1 MWPFLTSQTI
11 FARDF
16 RVLSRTP
23 SWCFGLVFEAV
34 TGHIWFIFPE
44 KQQMTER
51 AELSFSSFSSVW
63 ICDDRNAGQVLSR
76 FMLLLLR
83 PWSNPSETASEES
96 PSLVMPWHKNAW
108 MQQSEALP
116 VSSGMRSNIIKSLLP
131 LFLCLMS
138 KSVLTSS
145 LRKSEHPVHSS
156 RVHLHLYRLD
166 KMRKCYL
173 SVIIK
178 QKARGFRMKS
188 FSLHLLLIFI
198 S

>member
-1 MWPFLTSQTI
+1 MLHFTQNVMYGMESVFSEATSDTFFVIHLLIHHVWPFLTSQTI

-83 PWSNPSETASEES
+83 HGLIHLRQPA
-96 PSLVMPWHKNAW
+96 
-108 MQQSEALP
+108 
-116 VSSGMRSNIIKSLLP
+116 RS
-131 LFLCLMS
+131 
-138 KSVLTSS
+138 
-145 LRKSEHPVHSS
+145 HPVWWCH
-156 RVHLHLYRLD
+156 D
-166 KMRKCYL
+166 IKMPECSKVKL
-173 SVIIK
+173 FPSAQAWDQI
-178 QKARGFRMKS
+178 
-188 FSLHLLLIFI
+188 
-198 S
+198 